1 MRALD
6 RYHGSQLIKYAF
18 QLTANFFVR
27 SGKMRLAEWEV
38 IRQIIQPEERHGL
51 LANEIGTGSV
61 RDRPSA
67 TGGRGTL
74 GRDPQLPGA
83 QHDPRS
89 DAGRRPGLFLP
100 LKLHNPRYRRDHAHP

>member
-1 MRALD
+1 MSFWGVEKSASLN
-6 RYHGSQLIKYAF
+6 SEA
-18 QLTANFFVR
+18 
-27 SGKMRLAEWEV
+27 

-67 TGGRGTL
+67 TGGCGTL

-83 QHDPRS
+83 QHDLLS

-100 LKLHNPRYRRDHAHP
+100 LKLHNPSIVGIMRIHSAGYPDQTPFRTRKSLL